1 MTANYYWVLANQ
13 QRSEINSLHRTNQ
26 DHIRKIE
33 ALQKE
38 NEAQKSTI
46 DQWMKSDE
54 QKLKTINEQN
64 AQIKKLEKRIAQM
77 KGSKKIQEEI
87 LALKAKRVDAEKKN
101 EEEIA
106 ALKAKHAET
115 GIETDKELQERE
127 RELDMAE
134 DIKDEVY

>member
-1 MTANYYWVLANQ
+1 MN
-13 QRSEINSLHRTNQ
+13 
-26 DHIRKIE
+26 
-33 ALQKE
+33 
-38 NEAQKSTI
+38 
-46 DQWMKSDE
+46 SDE

-115 GIETDKELQERE
+115 GIETDKELQECE
-127 RELDMAE
+127 RELEMAE
-134 DIKDEVY
+134 DIKDEVC